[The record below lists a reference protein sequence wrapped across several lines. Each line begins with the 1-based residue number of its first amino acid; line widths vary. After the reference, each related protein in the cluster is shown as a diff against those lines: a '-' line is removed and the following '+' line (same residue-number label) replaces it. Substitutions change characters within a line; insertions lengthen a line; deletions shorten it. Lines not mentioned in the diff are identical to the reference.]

1 MTAITRSCA
10 RRPGT
15 RTVEVIYSL
24 KDISKSYGT
33 RNGPVRALGGL
44 TFDVQ
49 IGERVALL
57 GPSGAGKTTL
67 FRLLNATLRPT
78 RGILKFD
85 DRDITA
91 MSGSD
96 LRATR
101 RRIGTIYQ
109 QPHLVP
115 SLSALENTLCGR
127 LGSWSLIHTLRNIV
141 RPSEGDTKQ
150 AISAL
155 ESVGLADKQNARAD
169 ELSGGQ
175 QQRLTIARVLMQDP
189 DVILADEPFAS
200 LDPALSETVASLLLD
215 LVTNGRRT
223 LVATMHDVE
232 LALQLFP
239 RIIGI
244 RNGCVVFDKS
254 AVRVDREA
262 ISLLYA
268 GEQVVN
274 ATLPEVKRESRREP
288 SCAR

>member
-1 MTAITRSCA
+1 M
-10 RRPGT
+10 
-15 RTVEVIYSL
+15 IYSL
-24 KDISKSYGT
+24 KGISKSYNT
-33 RNGPVRALGGL
+33 RNGAVRALDGL

-49 IGERVALL
+49 KGECVALL

-67 FRLLNATLRPT
+67 FRLFNATLRPT
-78 RGILKFD
+78 SGILRFD
-85 DRDITA
+85 GRDLTA
-91 MSGSD
+91 ISGSD
-96 LRATR
+96 LRSAR

-141 RPSEGDTKQ
+141 RPSHDDLGA
-150 AISAL
+150 AIAAL

-175 QQRLTIARVLMQDP
+175 QQRLTIARVLMQEP

-200 LDPALSETVASLLLD
+200 LDPMLTETVASLLMD

-223 LVATMHDVE
+223 LVATMHDVD
-232 LALQLFP
+232 LALRLFQ

-244 RNGCVVFDKS
+244 RDGRIVFDKP
-254 AVRVDREA
+254 AVEVDREA
-262 ISLLYA
+262 ISALYA
-268 GEQVVN
+268 GEQLVN
-274 ATLPEVKRESRREP
+274 ASSLEIKDWLAAAKSQANREP
-288 SCAR
+288 SCAL

>member
-1 MTAITRSCA
+1 M
-10 RRPGT
+10 
-15 RTVEVIYSL
+15 IYSL
-24 KDISKSYGT
+24 KDISKSYQT
-33 RNGPVRALGGL
+33 RQNAVLALAGL

-49 IGERVALL
+49 KGERVALL

-78 RGILKFD
+78 SGNLRFD
-85 DRDITA
+85 GRDLTA

-115 SLSALENTLCGR
+115 ALSAVDNALCGR
-127 LGSWSLIHTLRNIV
+127 LGSWSLMHTLRNII
-141 RPSEGDTKQ
+141 RPSQGDNKQ
-150 AISAL
+150 ALAAL
-155 ESVGLADKQNARAD
+155 ESVGLTDKQNARAD

-200 LDPALSETVASLLLD
+200 LDPALTETVGLLLMN
-215 LVTNGRRT
+215 LVTNGKRT

-232 LALQLFP
+232 LALHLFP

-244 RNGCVVFDKS
+244 REGRIVFDKP
-254 AVRVDREA
+254 AAKVDRESINA
-262 ISLLYA
+262 LYA
-268 GEQVVN
+268 GEQETKAALLETKN
-274 ATLPEVKRESRREP
+274 WPEAAGNESSREP